1 MVFSWKV
8 LQPSATFPASGSSQR
23 LGSGPREAGAT
34 GVWVLDRSS
43 RDGSN
48 RIDLEHAQVS
58 LPWLA
63 RLRWSVVAG
72 ELGAVVIAR
81 AVLGVHLQLAQ
92 VLFFIGLTAL
102 SNAVLLWWV
111 ARAQPAS
118 RGLWGAVL
126 SLDVLILTGLL
137 HATGG
142 PSNPF
147 AVLYLVSITL
157 AALLLGATWTWC
169 LTALSVAAY
178 GGLFVA
184 QPPLMASEHSGHLAA
199 DFTTHLWGM
208 WLAYTLTAMLT
219 ASFVV
224 KLTAAIRRRDREI
237 EVIREQAAR
246 SDRLAGMTTLAAGV
260 AHELGSPLAT
270 IAVAAEELERS
281 VSQLPDAHAATV
293 MEDARLIR
301 SQLERCRKVIEEMSA
316 TAGEVIGEAPAS
328 VPLQELI
335 LSLRQDLPPAD
346 ASRIQIVASVDGAAL
361 VPHRA
366 FARALHSLLRN
377 ALDASASNSPVRVSV
392 ETIADR
398 SLRVVVADSGHG
410 MSPEV
415 LARATDPFFTTK
427 PPGHGMGMGLFLARA
442 LVEQLGGRLMLSST
456 AGAGTSAIL
465 ELPSAALAQGGRDAL
480 S

>member
-1 MVFSWKV
+1 
-8 LQPSATFPASGSSQR
+8 
-23 LGSGPREAGAT
+23 
-34 GVWVLDRSS
+34 
-43 RDGSN
+43 
-48 RIDLEHAQVS
+48 
-58 LPWLA
+58 
-63 RLRWSVVAG
+63 
-72 ELGAVVIAR
+72 
-81 AVLGVHLQLAQ
+81 
-92 VLFFIGLTAL
+92 LFFIGLTAL
-102 SNAVLLWWV
+102 SNVVLLWWV
-111 ARAQPAS
+111 GRARPAS

-157 AALLLGATWTWC
+157 AAILLGAAWTWC

-178 GGLFVA
+178 GGLFLVHL
-184 QPPLMASEHSGHLAA
+184 PLMAHEHTGHWAA

-208 WLAYTLTAMLT
+208 WLAYTLTAVLT

-224 KLTAAIRRRDREI
+224 NLTAAIRRRDEEI
-237 EVIREQAAR
+237 AVIREQAAR
-246 SDRLAGMTTLAAGV
+246 SERLAGMTTLAAGV

-316 TAGEVIGEAPAS
+316 AAGGVIGEAPAS

-335 LSLRQDLPPAD
+335 LSLRQDLPPVD
-346 ASRIQIVASVDGAAL
+346 AKRVQVVANVHGAAL

-377 ALDASASNSPVRVSV
+377 ALDASPSTSPVRVSV
-392 ETIADR
+392 ETAADR

-410 MSPEV
+410 MSAEV

-427 PPGHGMGMGLFLARA
+427 PPGRGMGMGLFLARA
-442 LVEQLGGRLMLSST
+442 LVEQLGGRLMLTST
-456 AGAGTSAIL
+456 AGVGTSAIL
-465 ELPSAALAQGGRDAL
+465 ELPATAMPAQGGDDFA